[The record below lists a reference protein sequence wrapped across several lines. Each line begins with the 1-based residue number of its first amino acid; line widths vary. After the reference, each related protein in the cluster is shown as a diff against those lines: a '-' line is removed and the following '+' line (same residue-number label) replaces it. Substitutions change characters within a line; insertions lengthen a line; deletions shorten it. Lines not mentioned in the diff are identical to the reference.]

1 MKNFLGIND
10 FIWFF
15 GVVEDR
21 NDPVQLGRLRV
32 RCYGW
37 HTDDKNQIPTE
48 SLPWAVPIQDVTS
61 AGVSGKGKSPTGI
74 VEGSW
79 VIGFFSDGKKAQKPY
94 IMGTIAGAPKFT
106 ADTSK
111 GFYDPNGTYP
121 KYVDESDVNKLARG
135 TNTITVNADTN
146 QIVDYRIYAT
156 VLDSLYADMLTKYP
170 NTHQSEWFKQQFVT
184 VCEPLIRHI
193 HNIQDDE

>member
-37 HTDDKNQIPTE
+37 HTDDKNEIPTD
-48 SLPWAVPIQDVTS
+48 SLPWAIPIQDVTS

-74 VEGSW
+74 LEGSW
-79 VIGFFSDGKKAQKPY
+79 VCLLYTSPSPRDG
-94 IMGTIAGAPKFT
+94 
-106 ADTSK
+106 
-111 GFYDPNGTYP
+111 
-121 KYVDESDVNKLARG
+121 
-135 TNTITVNADTN
+135 
-146 QIVDYRIYAT
+146 
-156 VLDSLYADMLTKYP
+156 
-170 NTHQSEWFKQQFVT
+170 W
-184 VCEPLIRHI
+184 
-193 HNIQDDE
+193 